1 MLTLEKDSQVLCHL
15 VFLIDDEVKRHKF
28 LRFCVYDYLKMKV
41 E

>member
-15 VFLIDDEVKRHKF
+15 VLLIDDEVKRHNF
-28 LRFCVYDYLKMKV
+28 LRFCVYNYLKMKV